1 MDMDSIGSVEVLVCR
16 PVELEGISGFHVVP
30 GEEKQPGVLWRVVET
45 HLMSNNLKWSFVL
58 ELR

>member
-1 MDMDSIGSVEVLVCR
+1 MTLGSVEVLVGR
-16 PVELEGISGFHVVP
+16 PVELEGISGFHILP
-30 GEEKQPGVLWRVVET
+30 GEEKQPGVLWGVVET